1 MLCMCATSAAAV
13 LRPTPL
19 RPAIRSEP
27 PGLVSTRSTRATLS
41 NTSLKRRM
49 SNSRFS
55 RAAKYTIHDTRARDK
70 LRKTVVKRRWSHW
83 ACINFATNEKKFSLS
98 SFNRLR
104 TITTTQKN
112 NVSPPPH
119 FFEQSIKAAVCLLYF
134 QNFNFCCN
142 PYVQFQTEPYN
153 ISVTKPLQVIQ
164 QERGPS
170 PRATGQREI
179 SRYNNTR
186 ACSHIWPLR
195 ARVRANLAVS
205 NSSFVKKTWNI
216 P

>member
-49 SNSRFS
+49 SSSRFS
-55 RAAKYTIHDTRARDK
+55 RAAKKNYQSKCDFHDYNTRSRNNLGSSAAK
-70 LRKTVVKRRWSHW
+70 KRWSHW
-83 ACINFATNEKKFSLS
+83 ASINFATNKKKFSLS

-119 FFEQSIKAAVCLLYF
+119 FFKQSIKAAVCLLYF

-142 PYVQFQTEPYN
+142 P
-153 ISVTKPLQVIQ
+153 
-164 QERGPS
+164 
-170 PRATGQREI
+170 
-179 SRYNNTR
+179 
-186 ACSHIWPLR
+186 
-195 ARVRANLAVS
+195 
-205 NSSFVKKTWNI
+205 
-216 P
+216 

>member
-55 RAAKYTIHDTRARDK
+55 RAAKKNYQPKCDFHDYDTRSRDN
-70 LRKTVVKRRWSHW
+70 LRKTAAKRRWSHW
-83 ACINFATNEKKFSLS
+83 ACINFATSEKKFSLS

-142 PYVQFQTEPYN
+142 P
-153 ISVTKPLQVIQ
+153 
-164 QERGPS
+164 
-170 PRATGQREI
+170 
-179 SRYNNTR
+179 
-186 ACSHIWPLR
+186 
-195 ARVRANLAVS
+195 
-205 NSSFVKKTWNI
+205 
-216 P
+216 

>member
-49 SNSRFS
+49 SSSRFS
-55 RAAKYTIHDTRARDK
+55 RAAKKNYQSKCDFHDHNTRSRNNLGSSAAK
-70 LRKTVVKRRWSHW
+70 KRWSHW
-83 ACINFATNEKKFSLS
+83 ANINFATNKKKFSLS

-112 NVSPPPH
+112 NVSPPPL

-142 PYVQFQTEPYN
+142 P
-153 ISVTKPLQVIQ
+153 
-164 QERGPS
+164 
-170 PRATGQREI
+170 
-179 SRYNNTR
+179 
-186 ACSHIWPLR
+186 
-195 ARVRANLAVS
+195 
-205 NSSFVKKTWNI
+205 
-216 P
+216 